1 MLLTHDEIKDYLDD
15 AIRHWRKKRDNAITD
30 EDKLMAV
37 CYVDAFQ
44 SVRVSVFGKL
54 LPLEEGDA

>member
-1 MLLTHDEIKDYLDD
+1 MLLTHDGIKDYLDD

-37 CYVDAFQ
+37 
-44 SVRVSVFGKL
+44 
-54 LPLEEGDA
+54 